1 MELLRNIDPNPACI
15 LKNQNNLIL
24 PIQTLLQLITK
35 KKLLIIFQFISNNQ
49 EVNHRVNVGI
59 YALKVACIFCK
70 QNLEKSDSE

>member
-49 EVNHRVNVGI
+49 EVMRHA
-59 YALKVACIFCK
+59 ALSVTD
-70 QNLEKSDSE
+70 KSSR

>member
-49 EVNHRVNVGI
+49 EVMRRA
-59 YALKVACIFCK
+59 ALSVTD
-70 QNLEKSDSE
+70 KSSR